1 MGQRKRNRTQR
12 SQRSQTSLAVQWLT
26 LHASTAQGT
35 GLISGW
41 GTKIPH
47 AAQCGEKK
55 KKIKKISILFMYLF
69 AALGLCCCV
78 GFL

>member
-35 GLISGW
+35 GLTSGW

-47 AAQCGEKK
+47 AAQCGEMPG
-55 KKIKKISILFMYLF
+55 SSP
-69 AALGLCCCV
+69 G
-78 GFL
+78 